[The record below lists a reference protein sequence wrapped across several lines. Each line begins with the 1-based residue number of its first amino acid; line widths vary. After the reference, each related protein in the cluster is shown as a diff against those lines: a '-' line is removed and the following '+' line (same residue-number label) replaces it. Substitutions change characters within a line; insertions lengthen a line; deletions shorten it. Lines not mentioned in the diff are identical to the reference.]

1 MSRLMGES
9 HNNFN
14 MPPDQIM
21 SYVMIQLEFII
32 EHEGCPRLPL
42 PTSRALYYTDIV
54 YLKEDELQ
62 KYLAMYV
69 KLDYKFSLLFEGLHY
84 YSEVLNLL

>member
-1 MSRLMGES
+1 MMSLQFF
-9 HNNFN
+9 NDNFN
-14 MPPDQIM
+14 MAPDQIM

-32 EHEGCPRLPL
+32 EHEGCPRPPL